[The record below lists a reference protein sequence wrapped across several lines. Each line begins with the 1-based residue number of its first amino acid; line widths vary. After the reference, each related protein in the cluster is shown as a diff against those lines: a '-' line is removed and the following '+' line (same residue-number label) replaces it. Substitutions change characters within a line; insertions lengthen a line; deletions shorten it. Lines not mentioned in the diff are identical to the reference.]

1 MALGRNLKL
10 DRLIPLDQLNEQIN
24 AAKEK
29 EVEVNQDSE
38 TSSGSV
44 VSIDLTEQV
53 ERVESVKQEVE
64 PTDTLSYLASIET
77 DNLKVEFV
85 PSKRKTQ
92 KRVFA
97 NITGNLSV
105 VDAELLKSRI
115 PSLFAYF
122 DHVELNL
129 TDITGLDT
137 SIIQLFNLMR
147 VQFHSLGKFTYINAE
162 LPKEIRV
169 LLTTC
174 GFSEFSTQKIAS
186 N

>member
-29 EVEVNQDSE
+29 EVEVNQVSD
-38 TSSGSV
+38 TFNQPV
-44 VSIDLTEQV
+44 VPIDLSEQV
-53 ERVESVKQEVE
+53 EPVKQEVE
-64 PTDTLSYLASIET
+64 TLDAMSYLAPIET

-115 PSLFAYF
+115 PSLFAHF

>member
-97 NITGNLSV
+97 NITGNLSQGV
-105 VDAELLKSRI
+105 H
-115 PSLFAYF
+115 PY
-122 DHVELNL
+122 
-129 TDITGLDT
+129 
-137 SIIQLFNLMR
+137 
-147 VQFHSLGKFTYINAE
+147 
-162 LPKEIRV
+162 V
-169 LLTTC
+169 LILTT
-174 GFSEFSTQKIAS
+174 
-186 N
+186 

>member
-1 MALGRNLKL
+1 LKL

-29 EVEVNQDSE
+29 ETEANLVTENE
-38 TSSGSV
+38 V
-44 VSIDLTEQV
+44 VSSSSLDSIEPL
-53 ERVESVKQEVE
+53 EVE
-64 PTDTLSYLASIET
+64 NNIQNLDAIQVGLDHLSPIQTE
-77 DNLKVEFV
+77 NLQIEFV
-85 PSKRKTQ
+85 ASKRKTQ

-97 NITGNLSV
+97 NITGNLTV
-105 VDAELLKSRI
+105 VDAALLKSRI
-115 PSLFAYF
+115 PVLFEYF

-129 TDITGLDT
+129 SDIKGIDT
-137 SIIQLFNLMR
+137 AIIQLFNLMR

-162 LPKEIRV
+162 FPKEIRS
-169 LLTTC
+169 LLITC